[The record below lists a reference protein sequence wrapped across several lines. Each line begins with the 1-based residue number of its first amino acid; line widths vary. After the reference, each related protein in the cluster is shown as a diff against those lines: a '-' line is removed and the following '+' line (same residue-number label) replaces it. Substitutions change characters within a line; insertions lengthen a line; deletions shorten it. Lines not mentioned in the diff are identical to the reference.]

1 MCAFRVEGE
10 TTRTTTEE
18 DKTMTRTFMV
28 TITTKKGEQMPSA
41 DRIESAVFG
50 TGRSWDSIN
59 TVKVS
64 EVKPKKLLRRGTKV
78 KIVGRGLVMNGE
90 VGIIVSAKTRYA
102 KGLPYTVKFPC
113 GGRGEYGINEVRK
126 VK

>member
-1 MCAFRVEGE
+1 
-10 TTRTTTEE
+10 
-18 DKTMTRTFMV
+18 MTRTFMV

-64 EVKPKKLLRRGTKV
+64 EVKPKQKVRLLRRGTKV
-78 KIVGRGLVMNGE
+78 KIVGRGLVSNGE

-102 KGLPYTVKFPC
+102 KGWPYTVEFPC
-113 GGRGEYGINEVRK
+113 GVRGEYGIKEVRK

>member
-1 MCAFRVEGE
+1 
-10 TTRTTTEE
+10 
-18 DKTMTRTFMV
+18 MTRTFMV
-28 TITTKKGEQMPSA
+28 TITTKKGENMPSA

-64 EVKPKKLLRRGTKV
+64 EVKPKKRVRLLKCGTKV
-78 KIVGRGLVMNGE
+78 KIVGRGLASKGE
-90 VGIIVSAKTRYA
+90 VGTIVSAKTRYA
-102 KGLPYTVKFPC
+102 KGLPYLVKFPC
-113 GGRGEYGINEVRK
+113 GGRGVYGIKEVRK